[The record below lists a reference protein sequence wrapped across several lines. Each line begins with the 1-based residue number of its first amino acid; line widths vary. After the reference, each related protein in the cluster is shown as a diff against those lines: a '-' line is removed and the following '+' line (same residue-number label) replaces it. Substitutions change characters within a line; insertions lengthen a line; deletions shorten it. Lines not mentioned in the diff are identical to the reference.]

1 MTVNTHSTLPR
12 FSLPQYTRK
21 DLWIFAAVVPVI
33 VLVYN
38 SLIFGNR
45 YFTEGRVFGWASLCT
60 LVIIGCFWFVF
71 TRIAVMLRNRFPND
85 GDLMK
90 RMAISI
96 FLFILINALI
106 VTILFWGYDYF
117 HFLNYELNQ
126 VRYQWTLLSAAIFNV
141 FITILHEG
149 VDSFD
154 KWKKTMLE
162 TQQLKKEYMQSRLLG
177 LKSQMNPHFL
187 FNSLNSLSSLIG
199 EDTVA
204 AEKFLDEMSKVYRYL
219 LRSDDKLVSLG
230 TELQFL
236 DSYSYLLKVRYGDG
250 IHINRHITTSQ
261 LSLLMPPLTLQLL
274 VENTFTT
281 NVISKDRPLVIT
293 ISSLGEQ
300 WLQIQH
306 NVQQKVRIGIP
317 DVEMAGLDNIINK
330 YRLLC
335 GQAVSIRQTEK
346 QRIIHIPLI
355 EAEETKAHD

>member
-1 MTVNTHSTLPR
+1 MTVNAHSTLR

-45 YFTEGRVFGWASLCT
+45 YFTEGRVFAWASLCT
-60 LVIIGCFWFVF
+60 TGIIGCFWFVF
-71 TRIAVMLRNRFPND
+71 TRIAVILRNRFPND
-85 GDLMK
+85 KDLMK
-90 RMAISI
+90 RMVISI
-96 FLFILINALI
+96 FLFILINAFI
-106 VTILFWGYDYF
+106 VTLLFWGYDFF

-154 KWKKTMLE
+154 KWKRTMLE

-199 EDTVA
+199 EDTEA

-219 LRSDDKLVSLG
+219 LRSDDKLVTLN

-250 IHINRHITTSQ
+250 IHINRHINTNQ
-261 LSLLMPPLTLQLL
+261 RNLLMPPLTLQLL

-281 NVISKDRPLVIT
+281 NIINKDTPLVIT
-293 ISSLGEQ
+293 ISSLGEH

-306 NVQQKVRIGIP
+306 NVQPKVRIGIP
-317 DVEMAGLDNIINK
+317 EVEMAGLDNIVNK

-355 EAEETKAHD
+355 EAEETMVHD

>member
-1 MTVNTHSTLPR
+1 MTVDAHTPLKR
-12 FSLPQYTRK
+12 FKLPQYTRK

-38 SLIFGNR
+38 SLLFGGR
-45 YFTEGRVFGWASLCT
+45 FFTERRVFLWGSLAT
-60 LVIIGCFWFVF
+60 FLILGSFWFVF
-71 TRIAVMLRNRFPND
+71 TSIAVTLRNRFPKD
-85 GDLMK
+85 SDLVK
-90 RMAISI
+90 RMFISI

-126 VRYQWTLLSAAIFNV
+126 IRYQWTLLSAAIFNV
-141 FITILHEG
+141 FVTILHEG
-149 VDSFD
+149 VDSFE
-154 KWKKTMLE
+154 KWKKTMTE

-187 FNSLNSLSSLIG
+187 FNSLNSLSSLIS
-199 EDTVA
+199 ENTTE

-219 LRSDDKLVSLG
+219 LRSDDRLVALG
-230 TELQFL
+230 IEVQFL
-236 DSYSYLLKVRYGDG
+236 HSYYYLLKVRYGDG
-250 IHINRHITTSQ
+250 INLTLQIKEEQ

-274 VENTFTT
+274 VENTFTANT
-281 NVISKDRPLVIT
+281 MSKDSPLNIT

-306 NVQQKVRIGIP
+306 NVQPKIRISIQESEP
-317 DVEMAGLDNIINK
+317 VGLENIINK

-335 GQAVSIRQTEK
+335 RQTVAIRQTEK

-355 EAEETKAHD
+355 DQEETSVT

>member
-1 MTVNTHSTLPR
+1 MTVNTHSTLLR
-12 FSLPQYTRK
+12 LSLPQYTRK

-45 YFTEGRVFGWASLCT
+45 YFSEGRVFVWASLST
-60 LVIIGCFWFVF
+60 LLIISGFWFLF
-71 TRIAVMLRNRFPND
+71 TRIAVLLRYRFPHDN
-85 GDLMK
+85 DLMK
-90 RMAISI
+90 RMVISI

-141 FITILHEG
+141 FVTILHEG

-162 TQQLKKEYMQSRLLG
+162 TQQLKKEYLQSRLLG

-199 EDTVA
+199 EDTQA

-219 LRSDDKLVSLG
+219 LRSDDKFVTLD

-236 DSYSYLLKVRYGDG
+236 DSYSFLLKVRYGDG
-250 IHINRHITTSQ
+250 IHINRHITAAQ
-261 LSLLMPPLTLQLL
+261 RKLMMPPLTLQLL
-274 VENTFTT
+274 VENTFTNNT
-281 NVISKDRPLVIT
+281 ISKESPLVIT

-300 WLQIQH
+300 WMQIQH
-306 NVQQKVRIGIP
+306 NVQPKIRIGIQEGE
-317 DVEMAGLDNIINK
+317 DLGLENVVNK
-330 YRLLC
+330 YRLLS
-335 GQAVSIRQTEK
+335 GQAVTIRQTEK
-346 QRIIHIPLI
+346 QRVIHIPLI
-355 EAEETKAHD
+355 DGEETLAYE

>member
-1 MTVNTHSTLPR
+1 M
-12 FSLPQYTRK
+12 
-21 DLWIFAAVVPVI
+21 AVAPVI

-38 SLIFGNR
+38 ALIFGNR
-45 YFTEGRVFGWASLCT
+45 YFSEGRVFVWASLCT
-60 LVIIGCFWFVF
+60 LLILSCFWILF
-71 TRIAVMLRNRFPND
+71 TWIAVTLRNRFPRD
-85 GDLMK
+85 RDLMK
-90 RMAISI
+90 RMVISI
-96 FLFILINALI
+96 CLFILINALM

-126 VRYQWTLLSAAIFNV
+126 IRYQWTLLSAAIFNV
-141 FITILHEG
+141 FVTILHEG

-187 FNSLNSLSSLIG
+187 FNSLNSLSSLIS
-199 EDTVA
+199 EDTAA

-219 LRSDDKLVSLG
+219 LRSDDKLITLD

-250 IHINRHITTSQ
+250 IHINRHITSTQ
-261 LSLLMPPLTLQLL
+261 RRLLIPPLTLQLL

-281 NVISKDRPLVIT
+281 NTISKDSPLVIT
-293 ISSLGEQ
+293 ISSLGER
-300 WLQIQH
+300 WMQIQH
-306 NVQQKVRIGIP
+306 NVQPKVRIGIHEAEA
-317 DVEMAGLDNIINK
+317 VGLENVVNK
-330 YRLLC
+330 YRLLS
-335 GQAVSIRQTEK
+335 GQAVSIRLTEK

-355 EAEETKAHD
+355 DGEETLAHE

>member
-1 MTVNTHSTLPR
+1 MTVDAHTTLKR
-12 FSLPQYTRK
+12 FTLPQYTRK
-21 DLWIFAAVVPVI
+21 DLWIFAGVVPVI

-45 YFTEGRVFGWASLCT
+45 FFTERRVFLWASLST
-60 LVIIGCFWFVF
+60 FLILGSFWFVF
-71 TRIAVMLRNRFPND
+71 TWIAVTLRNRFPRDN
-85 GDLMK
+85 DLMK
-90 RMAISI
+90 RMLISI
-96 FLFILINALI
+96 FLFIIINALV

-126 VRYQWTLLSAAIFNV
+126 IRYQWTLLSAAIFNV
-141 FITILHEG
+141 FVTILHEG

-187 FNSLNSLSSLIG
+187 FNSLNSLSSLIS
-199 EDTVA
+199 EDTDK

-219 LRSDDKLVSLG
+219 LRSDDRLVTLS
-230 TELQFL
+230 TEIQFL
-236 DSYSYLLKVRYGDG
+236 HSYYYLLKVRYGEG
-250 IHINRHITTSQ
+250 INLHLQVREEQ

-274 VENTFTT
+274 IENTFTANT
-281 NVISKDRPLVIT
+281 ISKDSPLNIT
-293 ISSLGEQ
+293 ISSLGDQ

-306 NVQQKVRIGIP
+306 NLQQKIRIGIQESEP
-317 DVEMAGLDNIINK
+317 AGLDNIINK

-335 GQAVSIRQTEK
+335 RQTVTIRQTEK

-355 EAEETKAHD
+355 DQEEIAVT

>member
-1 MTVNTHSTLPR
+1 M
-12 FSLPQYTRK
+12 
-21 DLWIFAAVVPVI
+21 AVAPVI

-38 SLIFGNR
+38 SFIFGNR
-45 YFTEGRVFGWASLCT
+45 YFSEGRVFVWASLCT
-60 LVIIGCFWFVF
+60 LLILSCFWVLF
-71 TRIAVMLRNRFPND
+71 TWIAVTLRNRFPND
-85 GDLMK
+85 RDLMK
-90 RMAISI
+90 RMVISI
-96 FLFILINALI
+96 FLFILINALM

-126 VRYQWTLLSAAIFNV
+126 IRYQWTLLSAAIFNV
-141 FITILHEG
+141 FVTILHEG

-187 FNSLNSLSSLIG
+187 FNSLNSLSSLIS

-219 LRSDDKLVSLG
+219 LRSDDKLIPLD
-230 TELQFL
+230 TELHFL

-250 IHINRHITTSQ
+250 IHINRHITATQ
-261 LSLLMPPLTLQLL
+261 RRLSIPPLTLQLL

-281 NVISKDRPLVIT
+281 NTISKDSPLVIT
-293 ISSLGEQ
+293 ISSLGER
-300 WLQIQH
+300 WMQIQH
-306 NVQQKVRIGIP
+306 NVQPKVRIGIHEAES
-317 DVEMAGLDNIINK
+317 VGLENVVNK
-330 YRLLC
+330 YRLLS
-335 GQAVSIRQTEK
+335 GQAVSIRLTEK

-355 EAEETKAHD
+355 DGEETMAHD

>member
-1 MTVNTHSTLPR
+1 MTVDAHSTLKR
-12 FSLPQYTRK
+12 FTLPQYTRK
-21 DLWIFAAVVPVI
+21 DIWIFAAVVPVI

-38 SLIFGNR
+38 SLLFGAR
-45 YFTEGRVFGWASLCT
+45 FFTEGRVFLWASLAT
-60 LVIIGCFWFVF
+60 FAILGSFWFVF
-71 TRIAVMLRNRFPND
+71 TWIAVTLRNRFPLD
-85 GDLMK
+85 SDLMK
-90 RMAISI
+90 RMLISI

-106 VTILFWGYDYF
+106 VSILFWGYDYF

-141 FITILHEG
+141 FVTILHEG

-187 FNSLNSLSSLIG
+187 FNSLNSLSSLISENT
-199 EDTVA
+199 ED

-219 LRSDDKLVSLG
+219 LRSDDRLVTLG

-236 DSYSYLLKVRYGDG
+236 HSYYYLLKVRYGDG
-250 IHINRHITTSQ
+250 INIHLQVKEEQ
-261 LSLLMPPLTLQLL
+261 LSLLMAPLTLQLL
-274 VENTFTT
+274 VENTFTA
-281 NVISKDRPLVIT
+281 NMVSKDSPLNIT

-306 NVQQKVRIGIP
+306 NVQQKIRIGMQDSEP
-317 DVEMAGLDNIINK
+317 AGLDNIINK

-335 GQAVSIRQTEK
+335 RQTVAIRQTEK
-346 QRIIHIPLI
+346 QRVIHIPLI
-355 EAEETKAHD
+355 EQEETTVT